1 MSQKNIEEQTIASEE
16 EEIGGPTLGEVFK
29 LTIKKWPWL
38 LLSVVICLALGV
50 FYILITPKS
59 YTETAEVVVKDDSE
73 GVSASQTVADFAQ
86 FGLLSSNTNAI
97 NEIATMASPDVMEEV
112 VKRLDLT
119 TNYYEAG
126 KFHKKVLY
134 GNTLP
139 VNASMPDLK
148 DDSEAKYTIDISP
161 KGEVVI
167 TDLKIKN
174 EDENSYQKYEKEY
187 KGSLG
192 QDIQTPAG
200 VIKVNPTEN
209 YKAGEEYEIYVRRNP
224 FMAAVN
230 SYAKRLN
237 VQLADKNGTVVN
249 LSMSDQSRQRADE
262 ILAMVIVV
270 YNENWIKE
278 KNNVAKSTSTF
289 INDRLGVIEGELGN
303 VDSDISTYK
312 STNLVPDVEAMAE
325 SYIKES
331 QDMSKQILELEGQLQ
346 AARNL
351 RSRLTTAGETRSAL
365 PANTTIENPALQAQI
380 KDYNEMLLKRNT
392 LETKASE
399 RNPIVQALDNEI
411 SAMRTAIL
419 SSVDNAVQS
428 LEGQIRGIQSARG
441 MTTGRLA
448 SNPTQAKYLLSVER
462 QQKVKENLYLFLLQK
477 REDNELNQAFTAYN
491 TRVIK
496 RPGGDGKPTSPKT
509 SSVLLGSFL
518 LGLLIPFGYNFYKLK
533 TDTKIHGRKDV
544 ENLSVPLVGEL
555 PHDQALAKR
564 SKGAES
570 EELVVRH
577 NGRDIINE
585 SFRVLRTN
593 IDFTNTN
600 KQGCNVIT
608 VTSFNPGSGKSFV
621 TVNLAATLAMKG
633 KRVLVIDGDFRRRS
647 TSKMAGEFH
656 KGFAGYLAGRTQD
669 LNTLITTFHDFEN
682 LYILPVGSVPP
693 NPTELIESQRFADAI
708 RKLSQ
713 DYDYILIDCPPIDI
727 VADAKIIDT
736 VADRTIF
743 VLRAGLF
750 EKAMLP
756 EVDRLYHDKAYK
768 NMTIILNDVMEVHKG
783 YGNYSNY
790 YSSIE

>member
-1 MSQKNIEEQTIASEE
+1 MSQKNIEEQTIASE

-38 LLSVVICLALGV
+38 LLSVFICLGLGSV
-50 FYILITPKS
+50 YILLKNKV
-59 YTETAEVVVKDDSE
+59 YTETAQVVIKEESE
-73 GVSASQTVADFAQ
+73 GSSATSVASSLGQ
-86 FGLLSSNTNAI
+86 LGLFSSNTNTL

-112 VKRLDLT
+112 IKRLDLQ
-119 TNYYEAG
+119 YDYFIPG
-126 KFHKKVLY
+126 KLRKKIVY
-134 GNTLP
+134 GTTLP
-139 VNASMPDLK
+139 VTVSMPQMGDDYAAKFDL
-148 DDSEAKYTIDISP
+148 DIDGKGKVEIS
-161 KGEVVI
+161 
-167 TDLKIKN
+167 DLKIHGPEDRGFRGTGKN
-174 EDENSYQKYEKEY
+174 YT
-187 KGSLG
+187 GVLG
-192 QDIQTPAG
+192 KAIQTPAG
-200 VIKVNPTEN
+200 SVVVTPTEN
-209 YKAGEEYEIYVRRNP
+209 YKAGEDIE
-224 FMAAVN
+224 MSVN
-230 SYAKRLN
+230 RLTAKSALKRYTTRLK
-237 VQLADKNGTVVN
+237 VALDDEKSTVVN
-249 LSMSDQSRQRADE
+249 MSFQDQSRQRADE

-278 KNNVAKSTSTF
+278 KNEMANSASTF

-303 VDSDISTYK
+303 VDSDISSYK

-325 SYIKES
+325 SYIRES
-331 QDMSKQILELEGQLQ
+331 QDLSKQILELEGQLQ

-477 REDNELNQAFTAYN
+477 REDNQLNQAFTAYN
-491 TRVIK
+491 TRIIK
-496 RPGGDGKPTSPKT
+496 RPGGDGIPTSPKT
-509 SSVLLGSFL
+509 GTILMGSFL
-518 LGLLIPFGYNFYKLK
+518 LGFLIPFGYNFYKLK

-555 PHDQALAKR
+555 PLDSSLAKR
-564 SKGAES
+564 SKNSES

-577 NGRDIINE
+577 NGRNIINE

-600 KQGCNVIT
+600 KQGCNVIA

-633 KRVLVIDGDFRRRS
+633 KRVLIIDGDMRRRS
-647 TSKMAGEFH
+647 ASKIAGDIH

-669 LNTLITTFHDFEN
+669 LNALITSIPDFEN
-682 LYILPVGSVPP
+682 LYILPVGNVPP

-750 EKAMLP
+750 EKSMLS
-756 EVDRLYHDKAYK
+756 EIDRIYHDKTYK
-768 NMTIILNDVMEVHKG
+768 NMSIILNGVLEAHKG